1 MDKPKRKYESLL
13 GRVSNKPISF
23 CTSTPLEECVTLL
36 QTRSQQP
43 RIRLYGGFPKEIR
56 ITVKPIDSDN
66 YSFELN
72 QGWGLTTLKGT
83 LRRMGEETL
92 VHGTAKTLMTDTVTL
107 VVLGLFVLYWGLTSQ
122 SLWGTIP
129 PLVLYL
135 IYFQSQVLARNE
147 LCERLVQIVGKSI
160 KYQ

>member
-1 MDKPKRKYESLL
+1 MDKPKRKQSLL

-43 RIRLYGGFPKEIR
+43 RIRPYGGLPKEIR
-56 ITVKPIDSDN
+56 ITVKSIDTDN

-122 SLWGTIP
+122 SIWGIVL
-129 PLVLYL
+129 PLVFYL
-135 IYFQSQVLARNE
+135 ICFQSQVLARNE
-147 LCERLVQIVGKSI
+147 LCDRLVQIVGRTI